1 MQAAGYALRISCA
14 TPLLSSALGM
24 AGIGF
29 SSVLAGEASRRFGAQ
44 LTGKRPHR
52 SAQAIARD
60 VALDAL
66 LGMSL
71 YKVPA
76 CPSDTLGCSP
86 PCWDCRCVAVLMP
99 IELSTELCTAME
111 GFEDLAKTSKQKR
124 ECT

>member
-1 MQAAGYALRISCA
+1 MQAAGYALRVSCA

-29 SSVLAGEASRRFGAQ
+29 SSVLAGEASRRFGAR

-52 SAQAIARD
+52 SAQAVARD

-76 CPSDTLGCSP
+76 RPSHTLGCSP
-86 PCWDCRCVAVLMP
+86 PCWDCRRSVVRMP
-99 IELSTELCTAME
+99 IELPRQCPQRSR
-111 GFEDLAKTSKQKR
+111 D
-124 ECT
+124 